1 MSDTD
6 PRVPRPPRARG
17 IFCNRTLN
25 LRSIRAIGYDMDY
38 TLIHYRVEEWE
49 RRAFEHLR
57 RKLVDL
63 EWPVI
68 ELQFDPTHVMR
79 GLILD
84 TELGNIVKANR
95 FGYVKRAAHGTRLLD
110 FEEQRRVYARVQVD
124 LAERRYVFL
133 NTLFSMSE
141 ACMYTQLVKLLDAGK
156 LPGVLGYADLYRQVR
171 ASLDEAHV
179 EGELKAEIL
188 ADPDRFVEPDPEAP
202 LALLDQRRAGRKL
215 LLITNSDWSY
225 TRALMAYAF
234 DPHLPRGTTWRDLFN
249 FVIVAA
255 RKPEFFQEDAPVFEI
270 ADEAGLLRPAR
281 GLGEDGLY
289 FGGNAALVEQ
299 ALGVSGDQILYV
311 GDHLFSDVHVSKDV
325 VRWRTALIVRELE
338 QELEALDAARPQQEQ
353 LAGLM
358 QAKERLEF
366 DHAQLRIAIQRKR
379 GGYGP
384 AQKASVGALERQVN
398 DVRSQLAELDEQ
410 IAPLAEQSA
419 TTSNPHWGLLMRTGN
434 DKSYLARQVERYADV
449 YMSRVSNFLYQTP
462 FVYLRSSRGSLPHD
476 PDYVIVERDEE

>member
-1 MSDTD
+1 MSAIAPPPPPPSPAIPRPRPTSPPACAPNGRRTMSDTD
-6 PRVPRPPRARG
+6 PRFPRPSRARG

-57 RKLVDL
+57 RKLADL

-84 TELGNIVKANR
+84 TELGNIVKANP

-171 ASLDEAHV
+171 ASLDEGRV
-179 EGELKAEIL
+179 GGGGKEEIL

-255 RKPEFFQEDAPVFEI
+255 RKPEVFQEDAPGFEI
-270 ADEAGLLRPAR
+270 ADEAGPLRPAR
-281 GLGEDGLY
+281 G
-289 FGGNAALVEQ
+289 
-299 ALGVSGDQILYV
+299 
-311 GDHLFSDVHVSKDV
+311 
-325 VRWRTALIVRELE
+325 
-338 QELEALDAARPQQEQ
+338 P
-353 LAGLM
+353 
-358 QAKERLEF
+358 
-366 DHAQLRIAIQRKR
+366 
-379 GGYGP
+379 
-384 AQKASVGALERQVN
+384 
-398 DVRSQLAELDEQ
+398 
-410 IAPLAEQSA
+410 
-419 TTSNPHWGLLMRTGN
+419 
-434 DKSYLARQVERYADV
+434 
-449 YMSRVSNFLYQTP
+449 
-462 FVYLRSSRGSLPHD
+462 
-476 PDYVIVERDEE
+476 